1 MQILPC
7 PHCLLAKQGWRCNS
21 SGWKL
26 FPRTS
31 TNSRLNVN
39 LEQMGATAEFSTI
52 FTGTTFGAQAAFRRQ
67 RSSKGAWISYQSMKP
82 TLFLFGFSL
91 FFSPQFVKAWNQVFT
106 PETKRNSW
114 LRWNFPSSCLNQ
126 KAFWGQAWSRRE
138 NWNILLSHLFKLSN
152 WKLVGLKTEI
162 WNTKCKKLWN
172 CCSGIE
178 LLLSKRNPKVLKD
191 KSESWCS
198 ERGVKAWSRG
208 FAIDRPVQLLDRTQ
222 CVKIV
227 RQ

>member
-1 MQILPC
+1 MQILSC

-26 FPRTS
+26 S

-126 KAFWGQAWSRRE
+126 KPFWGQVWSRRE

-178 LLLSKRNPKVLKD
+178 LKLSKRNPKVLKD
-191 KSESWCS
+191 K
-198 ERGVKAWSRG
+198 
-208 FAIDRPVQLLDRTQ
+208 
-222 CVKIV
+222 
-227 RQ
+227 